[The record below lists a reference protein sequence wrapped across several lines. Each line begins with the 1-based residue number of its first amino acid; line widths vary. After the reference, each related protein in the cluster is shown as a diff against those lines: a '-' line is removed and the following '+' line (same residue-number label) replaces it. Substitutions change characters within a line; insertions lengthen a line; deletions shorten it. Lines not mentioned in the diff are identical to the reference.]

1 MTQPPALTG
10 SLYANPVS
18 APGAHV
24 SLSVPD
30 TITLTEGQSQAVS
43 IAFNNLSNH
52 RFGWE
57 YYIEYDTADALDIG
71 QVAGRG
77 DMSVVGR
84 PANTPKQD
92 LTIRTLRDDLAE
104 GTETAWLVVNISGG
118 LRFEDGSSSKRVQ
131 IQILDYNLTTG
142 TDGDDILRGT
152 TGAEVL
158 TGGRGDDVYYITPG
172 DTVVEQPG
180 EGIDTVYSGTSWKLD
195 KHVENLVLTGDD
207 DIDGTGNVH
216 ENYLTGNSGDNR
228 LNGGKGADTMEGG
241 AGDDTYVVNHAGDV
255 VIEQAG
261 QGLDTVRS
269 NVSYALPDHVE
280 ILRLTGGADIDG
292 TGNELDNRIQGNRGD
307 NIIDGGAGNDTLAG
321 GNGDDVLIG
330 GAGADRLTGGNGND
344 RLIGGM
350 GSDTLHGAAGDDTL
364 EGGAG
369 SDVLNGGAGDDILIG
384 GAGADRLIGG
394 NGADVFVFRD
404 VSENGTTAATRDI
417 IADFS
422 RAQGDRIDLSLI
434 DADSTLEGGQDFAFI
449 GASAF
454 TGTAGELNVTRLAP
468 GAQLVQGDVDGDG
481 VADFSIQV
489 NFRDDL
495 IASDFLL

>member
-10 SLYANPVS
+10 SLYTNPVS
-18 APGAHV
+18 APGAYV

-30 TITLTEGQSQAVS
+30 TITLTEGQSQGVR
-43 IAFNNLSNH
+43 IGFNNLSNH
-52 RFGWE
+52 SFGWN
-57 YYIEYDTADALDIG
+57 YHIEYDTADALDLG
-71 QVAGRG
+71 QVSGSGR
-77 DMSVVGR
+77 MSIAATSPVNR
-84 PANTPKQD
+84 SES
-92 LTIRTLRDDLAE
+92 LTIRTLRDDLTE

-152 TGAEVL
+152 TRAEVL
-158 TGGRGDDVYYITPG
+158 TGGHGDDVYYVTPG
-172 DTVVEQPG
+172 DTVVELPG
-180 EGIDTVYSGTSWKLD
+180 GGIDTVFSGTNWKLD
-195 KHVENLVLTGDD
+195 KNIENLVLTGTD
-207 DIDGTGNVH
+207 DINGIGNTLN
-216 ENYLTGNSGDNR
+216 NYLTGNSGDNR

-255 VIEQAG
+255 VIERPGAG
-261 QGLDTVRS
+261 ADTIES
-269 NVSYALPDHVE
+269 NISYALPDNVE
-280 ILRLTGGADIDG
+280 ILRLTGRENIDG

-307 NIIDGGAGNDTLAG
+307 NVIDGGAGNDTLAG
-321 GNGDDVLIG
+321 GNGNDVLIG
-330 GAGADRLTGGNGND
+330 GIGADRLTGGAGD
-344 RLIGGM
+344 DWLIGGA
-350 GSDTLHGAAGDDTL
+350 GSDTLQGSQGNDTL

-369 SDVLNGGAGDDILIG
+369 ADTLNGGGGNDVLIG

-404 VSENGTTAATRDI
+404 VSESGATATTRDI

-434 DADSTLEGGQDFAFI
+434 DADSTLEGDQDFAFI